1 MTDPQATGGAT
12 EQAQTPPADP
22 WRSFRGVMAATLM
35 LEAIVMLLAIPVV
48 GAVGGGLTPVSLSY
62 LIGLAV
68 LLILLAGL
76 QGRPWAIWM
85 NLGVQVLPLGG
96 FAVYSG
102 VGFIGVLFAAVWA
115 VIAYLR
121 YEVLLKQQHERGQEH
136 RLREAGQPVQLPP
149 E

>member
-1 MTDPQATGGAT
+1 MTNPQAPDGAGD
-12 EQAQTPPADP
+12 QAPTPPADP
-22 WRSFRGVMAATLM
+22 WKSFRGVMSATLF

-121 YEVLLKQQHERGQEH
+121 YEVRLRQEH
-136 RLREAGQPVQLPP
+136 GQ
-149 E
+149 

>member
-1 MTDPQATGGAT
+1 MTNPQAPEGAGD
-12 EQAQTPPADP
+12 QAPTPPADP
-22 WRSFRGVMAATLM
+22 WKSFRGVMAATLF

-48 GAVGGGLTPVSLSY
+48 GAVGGGLTPVALSY

-121 YEVLLKQQHERGQEH
+121 YEVRLRQEH
-136 RLREAGQPVQLPP
+136 GQ
-149 E
+149 

>member
-1 MTDPQATGGAT
+1 MTNPQAPDGAGD
-12 EQAQTPPADP
+12 QAPTPPADP
-22 WRSFRGVMAATLM
+22 WKSFRGVMAATLF

-102 VGFIGVLFAAVWA
+102 VGFIGVLFAAGWA

-121 YEVLLKQQHERGQEH
+121 YEVRLRQEH
-136 RLREAGQPVQLPP
+136 GQ
-149 E
+149 

>member
-1 MTDPQATGGAT
+1 MTNPQAPDGAGD
-12 EQAQTPPADP
+12 QAPTPPADP
-22 WRSFRGVMAATLM
+22 WKSFRGVMAATLF

-121 YEVLLKQQHERGQEH
+121 YEVRLRQEH
-136 RLREAGQPVQLPP
+136 GQ
-149 E
+149 

>member
-1 MTDPQATGGAT
+1 
-12 EQAQTPPADP
+12 
-22 WRSFRGVMAATLM
+22 MAATLF

-48 GAVGGGLTPVSLSY
+48 GAVGGGLTPVALSY

-121 YEVLLKQQHERGQEH
+121 YEVRLRQEH
-136 RLREAGQPVQLPP
+136 GQ
-149 E
+149 